1 MKRFWIIL
9 FFSLVFV
16 VVYDLIFGLVEYYV
30 ADSTYMLLITFFTT
44 VIVLGS
50 LLWINKRKNPIVLT
64 EEERNAPIVERQ
76 DFGNDNRMWM
86 LVLVFVILLGS
97 SFVFPF
103 RLQIIQ
109 VLMGELPFDAL
120 VDMMCQIYA
129 RMIRHTFSFMLM
141 MAIALGLPVWLI
153 LRSRRN
159 RYLIEGDTL
168 IIQEFR
174 AFKTEEEI
182 RIPINAIDEVYLQGP
197 SFVLYPP
204 LIITVC
210 GVKRRL
216 SLQRGLE
223 LGKAIL
229 QHKLQLQQES

>member
-16 VVYDLIFGLVEYYV
+16 VVYNLIFGLVEYSV
-30 ADSTYMLLITFFTT
+30 ADSTYVLLITIFTT
-44 VIVLGS
+44 VILLGS
-50 LLWINKRKNPIVLT
+50 LYWVGKRKNPIVLT

-86 LVLVFVILLGS
+86 LILAFLIIVGAS
-97 SFVFPF
+97 SVFPF

-120 VDMMCQIYA
+120 TYNMCQIYA
-129 RMIRHTFSFMLM
+129 RTTPTFSFVLM
-141 MAIALGLPVWLI
+141 MAIGLGLPVWFV

-210 GVKRRL
+210 GVERKL

>member
-86 LVLVFVILLGS
+86 LVLAFVILLGAC
-97 SFVFPF
+97 FVHPF

-120 VDMMCQIYA
+120 TYNMCQIYA
-129 RMIRHTFSFMLM
+129 RAIPTFSFVLL
-141 MAIALGLPVWLI
+141 IVVSFSLPVWFV

-210 GVKRRL
+210 GVERKL